1 MSYLS
6 YIFLTLLCR
15 KEQGRVM
22 ENMLSTYLCYM
33 RIEKY
38 ASPHSLYSYRY
49 HLEKFINHLRQCSID
64 SFDHCTLSIIREY
77 VYTTR
82 DSRNLSA
89 NSIRLII
96 SVLKSFF
103 NYLSDENLISS
114 NPTRKIKL
122 PKKVAPVPKA
132 IAKFEIERILNAINI
147 SPLRCQKN
155 KIRDRLIISML
166 YYTGIRKSEL
176 LALDWNDIDLG
187 KSVLTIR
194 SGKGRKSRQIPIHPK
209 LQNLLDL
216 YLEQRLPLDNYALFI
231 GEQGKRLNKNS
242 FANILKMYLSI
253 SGLEKKGYSAH
264 KFRVSFA
271 THLAESGVDIFT
283 VQDLLGHSCLD
294 TTKAYVSC
302 SRQKMVSA
310 VESL

>member
-1 MSYLS
+1 
-6 YIFLTLLCR
+6 
-15 KEQGRVM
+15 
-22 ENMLSTYLCYM
+22 M

-49 HLEKFINHLRQCSID
+49 HLEKFINYIKQCGID
-64 SFDHCTLSIIREY
+64 SFDQCTLSIIRKY
-77 VYTTR
+77 VYSYK

-89 NSIRLII
+89 NSVRLII

-155 KIRDRLIISML
+155 QIRDRLIISML

-176 LALDWNDIDLG
+176 LALNWNDIDLS

-194 SGKGRKSRQIPIHPK
+194 SGKGRKYRTIPIHPK
-209 LQNLLDL
+209 LQSLLDL
-216 YLEQRLPLDNYALFI
+216 YLEQRLPLKNYALFI
-231 GEQGKRLNKNS
+231 GEQGKRLSRNS
-242 FANILKMYLSI
+242 FANILTMYLKL
-253 SGLEKKGYSAH
+253 SGLDLKGFSAH
-264 KFRVSFA
+264 SFRHSFA
-271 THLAESGVDIFT
+271 THLVESGVDIFT
-283 VQDLLGHSCLD
+283 VQELLGHASLD
-294 TTKAYVSC
+294 STKIYISF
-302 SRQKMVSA
+302 SHQKMTSA
-310 VESL
+310 VQCLQ